1 MQVGNMFQ
9 DFKKNN
15 ELYIELENYYYILY
29 NITCAST
36 GTANLNLRNKYDD
49 CCIEICLDWYLTFVI
64 SLL

>member
-9 DFKKNN
+9 DLKKNN

-36 GTANLNLRNKYDD
+36 ANLNLRNKYDD
-49 CCIEICLDWYLTFVI
+49 CCIEICLD
-64 SLL
+64 